1 MTAVLTV
8 DNLSVSIGAV
18 EAVRSVSFAI
28 ERGETLALV
37 GESGSGKSMTALA
50 LMGLLPRAARMH
62 ADRIAMASGE
72 APDTVRGNRAAM
84 VFQEPMTALNPVYT
98 IGDQLMAVWRRHKGP
113 AGAREQALKL
123 LDRVAVPDPIGRMEQ
138 YPHQMSGGQRQR
150 VLIAMAL
157 MCGPDLLIAD
167 EPTTALDVT
176 TQLRLLDLLA
186 GLQADFG
193 LGMLFI
199 SHDLGAVAR
208 IGHRVA
214 VMKDGAIVEQG
225 ETGRLLSA
233 PTHPYTRRLI
243 DSLPKPGQPRS
254 ITRPPL
260 LEAKNLRRS
269 YRSGGMFNRQVLD
282 VLNGV
287 SLTVKRGETLGVVG
301 ESGCGKSTLSRILIG
316 LDKADEGTVTFG
328 GAAVD
333 EMASRQRARLI
344 QPVFQDPAG
353 SLNPSWTIAN
363 ILDLP
368 LQLHTSLSKA
378 QRRTR
383 IASLLDDVGLPARA
397 ADARPHALSG
407 GQRQRVAIA
416 RALAAEPELL
426 VCDEPTSAL
435 DVSVQAQIIELLKQ
449 LRDEQGLS
457 MVFVSHDLA
466 VIEALCDRV
475 VVMDAGVI
483 VEEGPADQV
492 FIAPQHPRT
501 KALKAAILGIDAVG
515 ASVSAA
521 TS

>member
-1 MTAVLTV
+1 MTALLTV
-8 DNLSVSIGAV
+8 DNLSVRIGAV
-18 EAVRSVSFAI
+18 EAVRGISFAI

-50 LMGLLPRAARMH
+50 LMGLLPRGARMQ
-62 ADRIAMASGE
+62 ADRIAMASGA
-72 APDTVRGNRAAM
+72 APATVRGDRAAM
-84 VFQEPMTALNPVYT
+84 IFQEPMTALNPVYT

-113 AGAREQALKL
+113 AGARERALQL
-123 LDRVAVPDPIGRMEQ
+123 LDRVAVPDPVGRMEQ

-157 MCGPDLLIAD
+157 MCGPDILIAD

-186 GLQADFG
+186 ELQADLG

-225 ETGRLLSA
+225 ETRRLLSA
-233 PTHPYTRRLI
+233 PSHPYTRRLI
-243 DSLPKPGQPRS
+243 ESLPKPGEPRT
-254 ITRPPL
+254 ITEPPL
-260 LEAKNLRRS
+260 LEARDLKRS
-269 YRSGGMFNRQVLD
+269 YRSGGLFQRQVLEA
-282 VLNGV
+282 LKGV
-287 SLTVKRGETLGVVG
+287 SLTVRRGETLGIVG

-316 LDKADEGTVTFG
+316 LDDADGGQVTFDG
-328 GAAVD
+328 SPV
-333 EMASRQRARLI
+333 ETMVPRERARRI

-353 SLNPSWTIAN
+353 SLNPSWTIAR

-368 LQLHTSLSKA
+368 LRLHTALSRTE
-378 QRRTR
+378 RRAR
-383 IASLLDDVGLPARA
+383 IESLLRDVGLPARA
-397 ADARPHALSG
+397 ANARPRALSG

-435 DVSVQAQIIELLKQ
+435 DVSVQAQILELLKR
-449 LRDEQGLS
+449 LRAERGLS

-466 VIEALCDRV
+466 VVEALCDRV
-475 VVMDAGVI
+475 VIMDAGTI
-483 VEEGPADQV
+483 VEEGPADRV
-492 FIAPQHPRT
+492 FVAPRHPRT
-501 KALKAAILGIDAVG
+501 KALKAAILGIDAAG
-515 ASVSAA
+515 ASVTAA
-521 TS
+521 E